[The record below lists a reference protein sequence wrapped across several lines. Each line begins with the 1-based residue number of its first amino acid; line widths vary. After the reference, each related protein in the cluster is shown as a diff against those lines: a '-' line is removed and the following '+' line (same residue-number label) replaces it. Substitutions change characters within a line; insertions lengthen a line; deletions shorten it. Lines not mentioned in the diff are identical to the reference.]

1 MLFDRLWH
9 EVKLAW
15 KTLLVAP
22 LLAAAPVGLIV
33 ALQRVHGENP
43 AHALLAGI
51 EMLLPVAA
59 GVMVATTVAHDDALE
74 LHLTTPR
81 PYDRTAMLRVLVIAG
96 WTALLAAAAT
106 AGASWRGVLDEPSFA
121 QAVSAPVR
129 ALVTELVWL
138 APLLWLVGIGLC
150 LGMLTKSR
158 TASGALLGGIWLL
171 DILSTGV
178 IMQTSWLRPF
188 LLFPT
193 TLVIY
198 PASAVSRAD
207 FDTYW
212 LNTRFGLLAMA
223 LALLPLGWLLL
234 RNSEAL
240 LKGATEE

>member
-1 MLFDRLWH
+1 MLFDRLRH

-15 KTLLVAP
+15 KTMLLAP
-22 LLAAAPVGLIV
+22 MLAAAPVGLIA

-43 AHALLAGI
+43 AHVLLAGI
-51 EMLLPVAA
+51 EMLLPIAA
-59 GVMVATTVAHDDALE
+59 GVMVAATVAHDDALE

-81 PYDRTAMLRVLVIAG
+81 PYDRTTMLRLLVIAG
-96 WTALLAAAAT
+96 WTALLAALAT
-106 AGASWRGVLDEPSFA
+106 AAVARLGLLREPPFA
-121 QAVSAPVR
+121 RLVSPLARVP
-129 ALVTELVWL
+129 LTELVWL
-138 APLLWLVGIGLC
+138 APLLWLVGAGLC

-158 TASGALLGGIWLL
+158 TAGGALLGGIWLL

-178 IMQTSWLRPF
+178 IAQTSWLRPF
-188 LLFPT
+188 LLFPA